1 MPRARSRLFRR
12 PDSPFWWAV
21 WTDHEGA
28 VRRQSTGC
36 RDHGAAAAWLA
47 ARERERAGAQLGLP
61 VATPKTLLEAAA
73 EYLEEQEPL
82 FAPKWWQTVEGF
94 FRLQVL
100 PFFGEE
106 RMVSSIGPGD
116 IARFRAA
123 QMQRRRISRRKKPLR
138 PGELEPEQPLISPST
153 VNRVFWAMA
162 AFGEWCVERRY
173 ATANPW
179 SVESLPESQLPV
191 PAVEEEQLARVLL
204 SLSARWRP
212 VVELAGETG
221 LRKSELSR
229 LRWSDYDEAERT
241 LWVVSAHG
249 RGLTKSRKTRPVP
262 VSRRAG
268 EVLKAIPRRLDGMIF
283 GAVGDPRRAFR
294 KAAKAAGL
302 ERVWMHLFR
311 HVAASSFA
319 ARGATPADLVAFGGW
334 SGSRMV
340 DKYVR
345 THHRRMLAVLD
356 GPEKGH
362 DRGTLPLA
370 KEEGGS
376 R

>member
-12 PDSPFWWAV
+12 KQSPFWQAS
-21 WTDHEGA
+21 WTDADGRSHE
-28 VRRQSTGC
+28 QSTGC
-36 RDHGAAAAWLA
+36 RDHGAASLWLA
-47 ARERERAGAQLGLP
+47 AREIEKASVGAGVP
-61 VATPKTLLEAAA
+61 VARPKTILEAAA
-73 EYLEEQEPL
+73 DYLEEKEPL
-82 FAPKWWQTVEGF
+82 FARKWWQTVEGF
-94 FRLQVL
+94 VRLQVV
-100 PFFGEE
+100 PQFGPE
-106 RMVSSIGPGD
+106 RLVSSIGPGD
-116 IARFRAA
+116 IAKFRAA
-123 QMQRRRISRRKKPLR
+123 QMQRRRVSRRKKPL
-138 PGELEPEQPLISPST
+138 PAGQVEPERPLISPST
-153 VNRVFWAMA
+153 VNRLFWAMA
-162 AFGEWCVERRY
+162 AFGEWAVERKY
-173 ATANPW
+173 ATSNPW

-191 PAVEEEQLARVLL
+191 PAVEEEQLARVVLAL
-204 SLSARWRP
+204 PGRWRP
-212 VVELAGETG
+212 LVELARETG

-262 VSRRAG
+262 VSRRAA
-268 EVLKAIPRRLDGMIF
+268 EVLKALPRRVDGMVF
-283 GAVGDPRRAFR
+283 GKVGDPRRAFR
-294 KAAKAAGL
+294 TAARAAGL

-319 ARGATPADLVAFGGW
+319 AKGATPADLVAFGGW

-345 THHRRMLAVLD
+345 THHRRMLAVMDAPILGD
-356 GPEKGH
+356 TTQAVP
-362 DRGTLPLA
+362 PA